1 MSTMNGEREGRS
13 LRNLM
18 WLGAAA
24 LLALPGIAMWRGV
37 EGVHWTGADFAVMG
51 VMLATLCGLV
61 ELGARLSRSLA
72 YRAAFAIAA
81 GTGFLTV
88 WVNLAV
94 GMIGNENDAANLVFA
109 GVLGIAAVGT
119 AAAGFRARGM
129 AWAMAA
135 AGVAQLGCAGFAL
148 FAGTAYEAALIALF
162 ALPWLLAAALFRAA
176 QA

>member
-1 MSTMNGEREGRS
+1 MTTMHDEPRGRS

-24 LLALPGIAMWRGV
+24 LLALPAIAMWRGV
-37 EGVHWTGADFAVMG
+37 DGVDWSGGDFVVMG
-51 VMLATLCGLV
+51 LMLATLCGLV
-61 ELGARLSRSLA
+61 ELGASLSRSLA

-94 GMIGNENDAANLVFA
+94 GMIGNENNAANLVFA
-109 GVLGIAAVGT
+109 GVLGIAAIGT

-129 AWAMAA
+129 AWAMVA

-148 FAGTAYEAALIALF
+148 VAGTPHEAVLIALF
-162 ALPWLLAAALFRAA
+162 ALPWLLAAALFRTA